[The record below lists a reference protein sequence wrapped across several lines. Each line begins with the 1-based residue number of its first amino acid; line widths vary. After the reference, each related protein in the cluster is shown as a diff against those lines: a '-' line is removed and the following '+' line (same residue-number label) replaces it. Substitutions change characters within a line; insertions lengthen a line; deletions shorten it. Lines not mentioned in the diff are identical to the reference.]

1 MNAFAGTYFVPTLF
15 IKGEPTP
22 KGNAVD
28 LPRSRKRIC
37 PGAHR
42 PARLAGNKIVFVRAF
57 LRFQDTFES
66 VSTSISYLCENI
78 TDEPSPRTRTKI
90 TRFFRRVKL
99 QNFLKAC
106 LYLRTGTRQI
116 FIECSRGGG
125 CEAILVKD
133 EEFSFPDRK

>member
-15 IKGEPTP
+15 IKGESTP

-57 LRFQDTFES
+57 LRFQDTFVS
-66 VSTSISYLCENI
+66 ASTSISNARETVIDVLSS
-78 TDEPSPRTRTKI
+78 EPGQKQ
-90 TRFFRRVKL
+90 L
-99 QNFLKAC
+99 
-106 LYLRTGTRQI
+106 
-116 FIECSRGGG
+116 
-125 CEAILVKD
+125 
-133 EEFSFPDRK
+133 EFSAE